1 VNDNQENI
9 TRQPT
14 PLKRGFKGEKMIV
27 VPRRLIRKYANKE
40 MISNLQL
47 TDIGYFPNASHH
59 HRERP
64 NGCPEYI
71 LIYCIEGE
79 GVVNFKGKRYPIR
92 PNSFYII
99 EQETPHTYYTKIND
113 PWSIYWVHFTGSYSA
128 NIYRKFCSLNSG
140 KPVFIPYSENKIS
153 EFEYILEIFKLGY
166 TDQVFE
172 YSSMLMHKLLG
183 SFIYYSLKSTNGKD
197 AANESLVKR
206 IIEFL
211 NDNMHKSLTIQ
222 EIANQF
228 HKSPSTLFSLFKNK
242 TGYSI
247 MHFYSLIKVQKASEL
262 MNFTDL
268 SIKEISYKL
277 DFQDPLYFSRVFK
290 KFMGVPPSQYR
301 KDISSEATNG

>member
-1 VNDNQENI
+1 
-9 TRQPT
+9 
-14 PLKRGFKGEKMIV
+14 MV
-27 VPRRLIRKYANKE
+27 VIPKRLIRKYSDKE

-47 TDIGYFPNASHH
+47 TDIGHFPHASHH
-59 HRERP
+59 FRERP

-71 LIYCIEGE
+71 LIYCVEGE
-79 GVVNFKGKRYPIR
+79 GFVTFNGNRYSIR

-99 EQETPHTYYTKIND
+99 EQNQPHTYYSNNND

-128 NIYRKFCSLNSG
+128 SIYKKFWSLSSG
-140 KPVFIPYSENKIS
+140 NPVFIPFSENKVS
-153 EFEYILEIFKLGY
+153 EFEYILELFKHGY

-183 SFIYYSLKSTNGKD
+183 SFIYYSLRSTNGKG
-197 AANESLVKR
+197 AANDSMVKN

-211 NDNMHKSLTIQ
+211 NENMHKSLTVQ
-222 EIANQF
+222 DIAHEF

-247 MHFYSLIKVQKASEL
+247 MHFYSLIKVQKASEM
-262 MNFTDL
+262 MNFTNL

-290 KFMGVPPSQYR
+290 KFMGMPPSQYR
-301 KDISSEATNG
+301 KDVSSDSNSESSVR